1 MPKLRDPSRMQT
13 IAVMLRFGKRHV
25 LELDRLVTVNKRS
38 RRAIIETLIHEAAM
52 ELKLDPTA
60 RINP

>member
-1 MPKLRDPSRMQT
+1 MQT